1 MSNPII
7 VHDQPADDPAVA
19 RSEMSHYRTILQ
31 AALLSSRKRTA
42 RRFDKYS
49 AVQAGVEVLFLAAW
63 AFVVVLIATG
73 VR

>member
-1 MSNPII
+1 
-7 VHDQPADDPAVA
+7 
-19 RSEMSHYRTILQ
+19 MSHYRTILQ

-49 AVQAGVEVLFLAAW
+49 AVQSGVEVLFLAAW